1 VAGTLASSFENG
13 DVVDGVTLVTGDRI
27 LVKNQGTGAENG
39 IYVVKVSGAPDRAA
53 DANLSAE
60 VTAGM
65 FTFVSEG
72 TTNGNTGWVLT
83 TDDAITLDTTAL
95 TFTQFSGAGTYLAGD
110 GLQLTGSTFSAKL
123 DTASGLSKSANG
135 LKIDTAVVV
144 TKYATTITPVTPYSA
159 TEFTLSHNLGT
170 TDIQVTVYEIS
181 SAMEVVTDVTYIT
194 TNTVTIGFAVAPASG
209 ETYRVVV
216 HA

>member
-1 VAGTLASSFENG
+1 MAGTLASSFENG

-27 LVKNQGTGAENG
+27 LVKNQATGADNG
-39 IYVVKVSGAPDRAA
+39 IYVVASSGAPARAE

-83 TDDAITLDTTAL
+83 TDDAITLGTTAL
-95 TFTQFSGAGTYLAGD
+95 TFTQFSGAGTYAGGA
-110 GLQLTGSTFSAKL
+110 GLTLTGTTFAVGAGTGITVNA
-123 DTASGLSKSANG
+123 DDVA
-135 LKIDTAVVV
+135 IDTAVVV
-144 TKYATTITPVTPYSA
+144 RKYATTITPASPYSA
-159 TEFTLSHNLGT
+159 TEFTLTHALGT

-181 SAMEVVTDVTYIT
+181 SAMEVITDVTYIT
-194 TNTVTIGFAVAPASG
+194 SNTVTIGFAVAPASG